1 MEEETERRFDDM
13 CNLSLDIKYRAG
25 EAGMKAG
32 MEKGMEKGIEKGLEE
47 GIEKGRE
54 EERTSLICLMILRGF
69 SEETIIDLGFTQD
82 DIKRAKEI
90 NEEQ

>member
-13 CNLSLDIKYRAG
+13 CNLSLDIKYRAW
-25 EAGMKAG
+25 EAG
-32 MEKGMEKGIEKGLEE
+32 MEKGREEGIEQGMEKGIEQ
-47 GIEKGRE
+47 GRE

-69 SEETIIDLGFTQD
+69 REETIIDLGFTQD

-90 NEEQ
+90 NKEQ